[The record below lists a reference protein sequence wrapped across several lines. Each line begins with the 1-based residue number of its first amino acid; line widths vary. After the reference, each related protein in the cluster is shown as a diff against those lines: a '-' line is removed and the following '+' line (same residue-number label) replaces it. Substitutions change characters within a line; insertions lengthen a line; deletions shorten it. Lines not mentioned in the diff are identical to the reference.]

1 MAFIK
6 EKYRKVN
13 TATVII
19 IASGIYFSGKFL
31 LPVLLGIVGGNEFLV
46 NRVDAYEDSTFGND
60 FTRKIIITVI
70 FMTVV
75 EIIYL
80 LRHLAIFNASQYEE
94 KRLVN
99 IRFSFLFCAL
109 TFFLTTSL
117 EEVANRYAFNMMILC
132 LVRLCSP
139 SLLSNPLG

>member
-94 KRLVN
+94 KDWS
-99 IRFSFLFCAL
+99 I
-109 TFFLTTSL
+109 
-117 EEVANRYAFNMMILC
+117 
-132 LVRLCSP
+132 
-139 SLLSNPLG
+139 